1 MGIQFFSKVFRPYNT
16 IKLKELSGRTIAIDA
31 MTEIYRAV
39 LGSKSVGM
47 LTDKNGNNTM
57 HINVIMA
64 NIIEMQKLG
73 INIIWVF
80 DHVNSTEEKEHHNPD
95 KANELLKRRQRKDED
110 KEKII
115 KLQLKEEKLKDKKYK
130 NTNTSTEEILLYD
143 DDLPTLPN
151 IPSPLADKVDKKEI
165 QLLDED
171 EPLNTKSIK
180 EKKDQLEKQMFTVDK
195 SLIDDIKFILNCFS
209 IKYIESPAGFE
220 AEQIASYLTIKGECD
235 GVYSGDTDPIAFG
248 AKFHFR
254 KSTKDKVLYCYSQE
268 DILKQI
274 SHETKTH
281 SSLND
286 IQKICVILGCDFAK
300 KTPKIG
306 PKTVIAK
313 YKNVTLTDEQ
323 KKAMIVFNKDI
334 PSFEIINKDKVAFRD
349 HDADTL
355 YSWLVEDRS
364 FNTIR
369 VNKWLLKVVTRQ
381 ANIDY
386 NQQ

>member
-31 MTEIYRAV
+31 MTEIYRAA

-47 LTDKNGNNTM
+47 LTDKDGNNTM

-73 INIIWVF
+73 IKTIWVF
-80 DHVNSTEEKEHHNPD
+80 DHVNSTEEKQHHNPD
-95 KANELLKRRQRKDED
+95 KANELLKRKQRKDD
-110 KEKII
+110 AKEKLLEI
-115 KLQLKEEKLKDKKYK
+115 KNQEAQRVLEKPPLDTKSKDQKYK
-130 NTNTSTEEILLYD
+130 NTNASSTEEILLD
-143 DDLPTLPN
+143 DDLPN
-151 IPSPLADKVDKKEI
+151 IPSPISDKKEI
-165 QLLDED
+165 ELLDEED
-171 EPLNTKSIK
+171 KPKSTKD
-180 EKKDQLEKQMFTVDK
+180 KKDQLEKQTFTVDK
-195 SLIDDIKFILNCFS
+195 ALIDDVKLILNCFS

-220 AEQIASYLTIKGECD
+220 AEQIASHLTMKGECD

-254 KSTKDKVLYCYSQE
+254 KSTKDKVIYCYSQE

-274 SHETKTH
+274 SQETKTS

-313 YKNVTLTDEQ
+313 YKNVSLTDEQ
-323 KKAMIVFNKDI
+323 KKAMVVFNKDI
-334 PSFEIINKDKVAFRD
+334 PSFEIINKDKIAFQD
-349 HDADTL
+349 HEASRL
-355 YSWLVEDRS
+355 YSWLVEDKS
-364 FNTIR
+364 FNPLR
-369 VNKWLLKVVTRQ
+369 VKKWLDKI
-381 ANIDY
+381 NITIE
-386 NQQ
+386 

>member
-31 MTEIYRAV
+31 MTEIYRAA

-47 LTDKNGNNTM
+47 LTDKDGNNTM

-73 INIIWVF
+73 IKTIWVF
-80 DHVNSTEEKEHHNPD
+80 DHVNSTEEKQHHNPD
-95 KANELLKRRQRKDED
+95 KANELLKRKQRKDD
-110 KEKII
+110 AKEQLKE
-115 KLQLKEEKLKDKKYK
+115 LQLKEQLKDKYK
-130 NTNTSTEEILLYD
+130 NTNTSTEEILLD
-143 DDLPTLPN
+143 DDLPN
-151 IPSPLADKVDKKEI
+151 IPNPISDKKEI
-165 QLLDED
+165 ELLDEED
-171 EPLNTKSIK
+171 KPKSTKD
-180 EKKDQLEKQMFTVDK
+180 KKDQLEKQTFTVDK
-195 SLIDDIKFILNCFS
+195 ALIDDVKLILNCFS

-220 AEQIASYLTIKGECD
+220 AEQIASHLTMKGGCD

-254 KSTKDKVLYCYSQE
+254 KSTKDKVIYCYSQE

-274 SHETKTH
+274 SQETKTTC
-281 SSLND
+281 SLND

-313 YKNVTLTDEQ
+313 YKNVSLTDEQ
-323 KKAMIVFNKDI
+323 KKAMVVFNKDI
-334 PSFEIINKDKVAFRD
+334 PSFEIINKDKIAFQD
-349 HDADTL
+349 HEASRL
-355 YSWLVEDRS
+355 YSWLVEDKS
-364 FNTIR
+364 FNPLR
-369 VNKWLLKVVTRQ
+369 VKKWLDKI
-381 ANIDY
+381 NITIE
-386 NQQ
+386 

>member
-73 INIIWVF
+73 IKTIWVF
-80 DHVNSTEEKEHHNPD
+80 DHVNSTEEKQHHNPD
-95 KANELLKRRQRKDED
+95 KANELLKRRQRKDEA
-110 KEKII
+110 KEQLKE
-115 KLQLKEEKLKDKKYK
+115 LQLKEQLKDKKYK
-130 NTNTSTEEILLYD
+130 NTNTSTEEILLD
-143 DDLPTLPN
+143 DDLPNFSNISN
-151 IPSPLADKVDKKEI
+151 IPSPTTDKKEI
-165 QLLDED
+165 YLLDEED
-171 EPLNTKSIK
+171 KPKSTK
-180 EKKDQLEKQMFTVDK
+180 EKKDQLEKQIFTVDK
-195 SLIDDIKFILNCFS
+195 ALIDDVKFILNCFS

-220 AEQIASYLTIKGECD
+220 AEQIASHLTIKGECD

-268 DILKQI
+268 DILSQI
-274 SHETKTH
+274 SKETKSS

-313 YKNVTLTDEQ
+313 YKNVSLTDEQ
-323 KKAMIVFNKDI
+323 KKAMVVFNKDM
-334 PSFEIINKDKVAFRD
+334 PSVDIINKDKVAFED
-349 HDADTL
+349 NTADKL
-355 YSWLVEDRS
+355 YSWLTEDKS
-364 FNTIR
+364 FNPLRIK
-369 VNKWLLKVVTRQ
+369 KWLDKI
-381 ANIDY
+381 NITIE
-386 NQQ
+386 

>member
-31 MTEIYRAV
+31 MTEIYRSV

-73 INIIWVF
+73 IKTIWVF
-80 DHVNSTEEKEHHNPD
+80 DHVNLTEEKQHHNPD
-95 KANELLKRRQRKDED
+95 KANELLKRRQRKDEA
-110 KEKII
+110 KEQLKE
-115 KLQLKEEKLKDKKYK
+115 LQLKEQIKEQIKDKKYK
-130 NTNTSTEEILLYD
+130 NTNTSTEEILLD
-143 DDLPTLPN
+143 DDLP
-151 IPSPLADKVDKKEI
+151 SPITDEKEVE
-165 QLLDED
+165 LLDD
-171 EPLNTKSIK
+171 EEKPNNTKENPKSTK
-180 EKKDQLEKQMFTVDK
+180 EKKDQLEKQIFTVDK
-195 SLIDDIKFILNCFS
+195 ALIDDIKFILNCFS

-220 AEQIASYLTIKGECD
+220 AEQIASYLNIKGDCD

-268 DILKQI
+268 DILSQI
-274 SHETKTH
+274 SKETKSS

-300 KTPKIG
+300 KTPRIG

-313 YKNVTLTDEQ
+313 YKNVNLSDEQ
-323 KKAMIVFNKDI
+323 KKAMLVFNKDI
-334 PSFEIINKDKVAFRD
+334 PSFDIINKDKNSFEDNTAIK
-349 HDADTL
+349 L
-355 YSWLVEDRS
+355 YSWLTEDKS
-364 FNTIR
+364 FNPLR
-369 VNKWLLKVVTRQ
+369 VKKWLDKI
-381 ANIDY
+381 NITIE
-386 NQQ
+386 

>member
-73 INIIWVF
+73 IKTIWVF
-80 DHVNSTEEKEHHNPD
+80 DHVNSTEEKQHHNPD
-95 KANELLKRRQRKDED
+95 KANELLKRRQRKDEA
-110 KEKII
+110 KEQLKE
-115 KLQLKEEKLKDKKYK
+115 LQLKEQLKDKKYK
-130 NTNTSTEEILLYD
+130 NTNTSTEEILLD
-143 DDLPTLPN
+143 DDLPNFSN
-151 IPSPLADKVDKKEI
+151 IPSPTTDKKEI
-165 QLLDED
+165 ELFDE
-171 EPLNTKSIK
+171 EEKPKSTK
-180 EKKDQLEKQMFTVDK
+180 EKKDQLEKQIFTVDK
-195 SLIDDIKFILNCFS
+195 ALIDDVKFILNCFS

-220 AEQIASYLTIKGECD
+220 AEQIASHLTIKGECD

-268 DILKQI
+268 DILSQI
-274 SHETKTH
+274 SKETKSS

-313 YKNVTLTDEQ
+313 YKNVSLTDEQ
-323 KKAMIVFNKDI
+323 KKAMVVFNKDM
-334 PSFEIINKDKVAFRD
+334 PSVDIINKDKVAFED
-349 HDADTL
+349 NTADKL
-355 YSWLVEDRS
+355 YSWLTEDKS
-364 FNTIR
+364 FNPLRIK
-369 VNKWLLKVVTRQ
+369 KWLDKI
-381 ANIDY
+381 NITIE
-386 NQQ
+386 

>member
-73 INIIWVF
+73 IKTIWVF
-80 DHVNSTEEKEHHNPD
+80 DHVNSTEEKQHHNPD
-95 KANELLKRRQRKDED
+95 KANELLKRRQRKDEA
-110 KEKII
+110 KEQLKE
-115 KLQLKEEKLKDKKYK
+115 LQLKEQLKDKKYK
-130 NTNTSTEEILLYD
+130 NTNTSTEEILLD
-143 DDLPTLPN
+143 DDLPNFSN
-151 IPSPLADKVDKKEI
+151 IPSPTTDKKEI
-165 QLLDED
+165 ELFDE
-171 EPLNTKSIK
+171 EEKPKSTK
-180 EKKDQLEKQMFTVDK
+180 EKKDQLEKQIFTVDK
-195 SLIDDIKFILNCFS
+195 ALIDDVKFILNCFS

-220 AEQIASYLTIKGECD
+220 AEQIASHLTIKGECD

-268 DILKQI
+268 DILSQI
-274 SHETKTH
+274 SKETKSS

-313 YKNVTLTDEQ
+313 YKNVSLSDEQ
-323 KKAMIVFNKDI
+323 KKAMVVFNKDM
-334 PSFEIINKDKVAFRD
+334 PSVDIINKDKVAFED
-349 HDADTL
+349 NTADKL
-355 YSWLVEDRS
+355 YLWLTEDKS
-364 FNTIR
+364 FNPLRIK
-369 VNKWLLKVVTRQ
+369 KWLDKI
-381 ANIDY
+381 NITIE
-386 NQQ
+386 

>member
-31 MTEIYRAV
+31 MTEIYRSV

-73 INIIWVF
+73 IKTIWVF
-80 DHVNSTEEKEHHNPD
+80 DHVNSTEEKQHHNPD
-95 KANELLKRRQRKDED
+95 KANELLKRRQRKDEA
-110 KEKII
+110 KEQLKE
-115 KLQLKEEKLKDKKYK
+115 LQLKEQVKEQLKDKKYK
-130 NTNTSTEEILLYD
+130 NTNTFTEEILLD
-143 DDLPTLPN
+143 DDLPNFSNTSNISN
-151 IPSPLADKVDKKEI
+151 IPSLITDKKEI
-165 QLLDED
+165 YLLDEED
-171 EPLNTKSIK
+171 KPKITK
-180 EKKDQLEKQMFTVDK
+180 EKKDQLEKQIFTVDK
-195 SLIDDIKFILNCFS
+195 ALIDDVKFILNCFS

-220 AEQIASYLTIKGECD
+220 AEQIASHLTIKGECD

-268 DILKQI
+268 DILSQI
-274 SHETKTH
+274 SKETKSS

-313 YKNVTLTDEQ
+313 YKNVSLTDEQ
-323 KKAMIVFNKDI
+323 KKAMVVFNKDM
-334 PSFEIINKDKVAFRD
+334 PSVDITNKDKVAFED
-349 HDADTL
+349 NTADKL
-355 YSWLVEDRS
+355 YSWLTEDKS
-364 FNTIR
+364 FNPLRIK
-369 VNKWLLKVVTRQ
+369 KWLDKI
-381 ANIDY
+381 NITIE
-386 NQQ
+386 